1 MGQIQS
7 NFSELREQTQRLIG
21 QIKPVS
27 NLFKVFELMGNWK
40 SVNII
45 RLADYINGFGFKPI
59 HWTKEGLPIVRIEQ
73 LKNPDS
79 KYDYCSIQIP
89 EKNTID
95 YGDLIFSWSAS
106 LFLKIWDREKAA
118 LNQHLFKV
126 IPNEETDKLFLKY
139 LLEYNLEELTK
150 AAHGSTM
157 QHITRKELAQF
168 KAYIPEDKPEQTRIA
183 EILSTADE
191 TIAHTEALI
200 AKYQRI
206 KTGLMQD
213 LLTKGIDEKGNIRS
227 KATHKFVVK
236 NGIEVPEE
244 WEVVKLIDCVDKST
258 IITYGIV
265 QTGLHVVDGVRVL
278 RTVDLQKD
286 KIESSN
292 LLRTTEEISNSY
304 KRTILKKF
312 DLVCNVRASVG
323 DFNIIDD
330 DDLVGCNTTR
340 GVARISPKKE
350 INPYYLL
357 WFLRSER
364 NTKQMELLIKGTT
377 FIDINIADLR
387 EIWIPIPNNK
397 SEQDKI
403 AEKLIQITD
412 TLQDYNR
419 QLLKLQS
426 LKTGLMQDLLSGKV
440 RVNINNKN

>member
-1 MGQIQS
+1 
-7 NFSELREQTQRLIG
+7 
-21 QIKPVS
+21 
-27 NLFKVFELMGNWK
+27 MGNWK
-40 SVNII
+40 QDSLDGICNIVKGEQLNKLDLE
-45 RLADYINGFGFKPI
+45 RSGEYPCINGGIEPSGYTNKWNRLENTITISEGGNSCGFINYLKVKFWSGGHCYTLQDI
-59 HWTKEGLPIVRIEQ
+59 KDGFDTDYLYYALKGKEYKIMGLRVGSGLP
-73 LKNPDS
+73 N
-79 KYDYCSIQIP
+79 IQQ
-89 EKNTID
+89 
-95 YGDLIFSWSAS
+95 
-106 LFLKIWDREKAA
+106 KAIKSFEI
-118 LNQHLFKV
+118 Q
-126 IPNEETDKLFLKY
+126 Y
-139 LLEYNLEELTK
+139 
-150 AAHGSTM
+150 
-157 QHITRKELAQF
+157 
-168 KAYIPEDKPEQTRIA
+168 PEDKPEQTRIA

-191 TIAHTEALI
+191 AIAHTEALI

-213 LLTKGIDEKGNIRS
+213 LLTKGIDENGNIRS
-227 KATHKFVVK
+227 KETHKFVVK

-244 WEVVKLIDCVDKST
+244 WEVIKLIDCVDKST

-265 QTGLHVVDGVRVL
+265 QTGLHVLDGVRVL

-387 EIWIPIPNNK
+387 EIWIPIPNNI

-440 RVNINNKN
+440 RVNMDNKN

>member
-1 MGQIQS
+1 MGEWKEIELGQVCKLKGGYAFKSDDFKNEGVPLVKISNIQDNKTVKSNSDVFISENYLESHS
-7 NFSELREQTQRLIG
+7 NF
-21 QIKPVS
+21 V
-27 NLFKVFELMGNWK
+27 
-40 SVNII
+40 
-45 RLADYINGFGFKPI
+45 
-59 HWTKEGLPIVRIEQ
+59 
-73 LKNPDS
+73 LKN
-79 KYDYCSIQIP
+79 
-89 EKNTID
+89 
-95 YGDLIFSWSAS
+95 GDIIIAMSGATTGKIGKVNEIFSPS
-106 LFLKIWDREKAA
+106 F
-118 LNQHLFKV
+118 LNQRVGLFQSKDESKV
-126 IPNEETDKLFLKY
+126 D
-139 LLEYNLEELTK
+139 LELIYQIFSQDTLI
-150 AAHGSTM
+150 
-157 QHITRKELAQF
+157 QHILGNAGSSAQPNISPSF
-168 KAYIPEDKPEQTRIA
+168 IENIKIQLPEDKPEQTRIA

-191 TIAHTEALI
+191 AIAHTETLI

-206 KTGLMQD
+206 KTGLLQD
-213 LLTKGIDEKGNIRS
+213 LLTTGIDENGNIRS

-244 WEVVKLIDCVDKST
+244 WEVIKLIDCVDKST

-265 QTGLHVVDGVRVL
+265 QTGLLVVDGVRVL

-286 KIESSN
+286 KIDSSN

-323 DFNIIDD
+323 DFNIIDN

-387 EIWIPIPNNK
+387 KIWIPIPNNK

-426 LKTGLMQDLLSGKV
+426 LKTGLMQDLLSGRV
-440 RVNINNKN
+440 RVNMDNKN